1 MVLIIVVL
9 PLPLGPNKPTI
20 SFSFIKKE
28 TDLTASSIP
37 YRTIKLLTDTIL
49 LISLHPL

>member
-1 MVLIIVVL
+1 MVVL
-9 PLPLGPNKPTI
+9 PLPFGPNKPRI

-37 YRTIKLLTDTIL
+37 YLTIKFLTNTTL
-49 LISLHPL
+49 LIILRL